1 MPEEKKANYKQP
13 LEPNTTN
20 GWKVAY
26 TALFIIF
33 IITAALNM
41 LHIRAGFWTSYAA
54 DIVVPA
60 LLYISFRGLGP
71 RRRINVLTRCL
82 GNRPEVTA
90 LTLFAASALTEVS
103 QFYWPQGIFP
113 GRFDPN
119 DLLAYAG
126 GIGICYTFDKW
137 SSAQTATALD
147 ESLPETSVR

>member
-1 MPEEKKANYKQP
+1 MRLYLPEEKKSNFKQP

-33 IITAALNM
+33 IVTAALNM
-41 LHIRAGFWTSYAA
+41 LRIRAGFWTNYAA

-60 LLYISFRGLGP
+60 WLYISIRGLGP
-71 RRRINVLTRCL
+71 TRRMNVLTRYL
-82 GNRPEVTA
+82 GARPEVTA
-90 LTLFAASALTEVS
+90 LALFTASALTEVS
-103 QFYWPQGIFP
+103 QFYWPQGIFS
-113 GRFDPN
+113 GCFDPR

-137 SSAQTATALD
+137 TSAKTAAALD
-147 ESLPETSVR
+147 